1 MTDPDTRAELGRL
14 EAARSRD
21 RVVGLMIIIAA
32 FVAGLAMSL
41 WAKGK
46 TRPELPEPP
55 APPTLG
61 GIVGYPNA
69 VDILSSLPGA
79 RAVTKRTLLR
89 NIWAEGVKSDGTLD
103 LNDITGRARYTFQS
117 LEGEG
122 PQPAREPGTL
132 PRRHY
137 CGKQTVHLK
146 KEGLVAD
153 PDVTDYP
160 CPSQTLD
167 PLPEPPRCGFAE
179 VWAHAIKSGAPRE
192 RMARIEYYRAKAG
205 PAWRFEIPGTPH
217 KFALYGDCGR
227 QLDEAEAFTVAP

>member
-1 MTDPDTRAELGRL
+1 MTEPDTKALLAEI
-14 EAARSRD
+14 EAQRSRD
-21 RVVGLMIIIAA
+21 RVVGLMIVVVA
-32 FVAGLAMSL
+32 FVVSIALSL
-41 WAKGK
+41 WAKRAS
-46 TRPELPEPP
+46 RPEIAEPP
-55 APPTLG
+55 PPPTTG
-61 GIVGYPNA
+61 GIVGFPNA
-69 VDILSSLPGA
+69 VDVVGSLAGA
-79 RAVTKRTLLR
+79 RAVTKRNLLR

-103 LNDITGRARYTFQS
+103 LNDVSGRARYTFQS

-122 PQPAREPGTL
+122 PQPPREPGTL

-160 CPSQTLD
+160 CPTQLLD
-167 PLPEPPRCGFAE
+167 PLPEPPRCGFGE
-179 VWAHAIKSGAPRE
+179 VWAHAIKNGAPRN

-227 QLDEAEAFTVAP
+227 QLEEAEAFTVAP